1 MDPEFNDPVM
11 THRELLILRSIAIF
25 AASISLTSGLLVGY
39 WFIRMKR
46 SFRHHL
52 IMLLICSD
60 FWKASWQLIYP
71 AVVIKTGNADK
82 GFLFCQVT
90 GFFISMGIEAS
101 GGLFRYRFYLYT
113 IWVAFPLLMASLA
126 FLNTSKAYTS
136 QGAYCYLPARPI
148 WMLLALAW
156 IPRYLILVT
165 IWIKFRTFRTNIGP
179 SVLDMHDV
187 DHSNLP
193 TNSAPDR
200 LPDLHSHGLIPE
212 SPETGQGTSASDE
225 PFVKISDPPRVQG
238 KLRRFFGAPTALPS
252 TSGPIDGPTAT
263 AELVKRR
270 YVIRRQLRLLFIYPL
285 VYALM
290 WVPPLISNSLQ
301 YNKHFAHKPSF
312 PLQCIVSFT
321 LPIQCAVD
329 CWLFATREK
338 PWKYIPHTG
347 RKTFWFSFVFWRH
360 DCGHDHDGARCPQ
373 GVWRNTSRRSMSIE
387 QRAAYMRRE
396 AERKEAEEKRRLS
409 RRVDGESVELG
420 RISEEGGGEVGGEQ
434 LTKQRKGSVAS
445 TQTAATGGTAPR
457 VVGGGNWW
465 DKLELDYPDEE
476 EEDELQRGRKH
487 NSGIL
492 SALEV
497 RHAMSSSDVTV
508 RDDSSNSGKRYGSGI
523 ASGRGSRSVSAS
535 AATSTTKRDSG
546 STPDECLH
554 SMSGWG
560 GNTPVEY
567 KELRLP

>member
-1 MDPEFNDPVM
+1 MEAQFWSREIASTHGTLLGQPTMDPELNDPVM
-11 THRELLILRSIAIF
+11 THRELLILPSIAIF

-82 GFLFCQVT
+82 GYLFCQVT

-101 GGLFRYRFYLYT
+101 DFAVLVIAVHSALYIFYPATALGEGGLFRYRSYLYT

-136 QGAYCYLPARPI
+136 QGAYCYLPARPM

-165 IWIKFRTFRTNIGP
+165 ILVLYASIYVYVRIKFRTFRTNIGP

-225 PFVKISDPPRVQG
+225 PFVKISDLPRAQG
-238 KLRRFFGAPTALPS
+238 KLSRFFGAPAALPS

-301 YNKHFAHKPSF
+301 YNKHFANKPSF

-373 GVWRNTSRRSMSIE
+373 GVEDEEELRQEVWRNTSRRSMSIE

-409 RRVDGESVELG
+409 RRVDGGSVELG
-420 RISEEGGGEVGGEQ
+420 D
-434 LTKQRKGSVAS
+434 RKSV
-445 TQTAATGGTAPR
+445 
-457 VVGGGNWW
+457 V
-465 DKLELDYPDEE
+465 
-476 EEDELQRGRKH
+476 
-487 NSGIL
+487 
-492 SALEV
+492 
-497 RHAMSSSDVTV
+497 
-508 RDDSSNSGKRYGSGI
+508 
-523 ASGRGSRSVSAS
+523 
-535 AATSTTKRDSG
+535 
-546 STPDECLH
+546 
-554 SMSGWG
+554 
-560 GNTPVEY
+560 
-567 KELRLP
+567 